1 VKRALAGAATLA
13 TALWTALAPAHS
25 IGVSRGTYRLTE
37 NGVTADIVFDRTEL
51 GPGAARAAATLADRV
66 HVSAEGE
73 PCECTLTHT
82 REGGAASALE
92 LRLEYDCPTRSDRR
106 SIRLDFWASLAEG
119 HRHIVTAEEG
129 ARATRPA
136 SFADDDEFE
145 LVATTAP
152 LSSNE
157 TSSAAPGRAPSW
169 LGWIRHGVEHIWSGA
184 DHLLFI
190 FALVLGVQSFRAL
203 ARITLTFTLAHS
215 ITLAVAA
222 AGVLTPPQGVVEPLI
237 AASIAFVAYENAK
250 HRRSRA
256 GIVFAFGLVH
266 GFGFAGA
273 LEEIGLLPWDQ
284 PGALAAFNVGVEL
297 GQLALLCVSVPLLRW
312 LGRRNW
318 FRARAVPCLNAAIAV
333 VSLVWFSERVSAA
346 LATDSKLESLA
357 IAAVVNRPS
366 FRRVGCSLL

>member
-1 VKRALAGAATLA
+1 
-13 TALWTALAPAHS
+13 
-25 IGVSRGTYRLTE
+25 
-37 NGVTADIVFDRTEL
+37 VTA
-51 GPGAARAAATLADRV
+51 A
-66 HVSAEGE
+66 
-73 PCECTLTHT
+73 
-82 REGGAASALE
+82 
-92 LRLEYDCPTRSDRR
+92 
-106 SIRLDFWASLAEG
+106 
-119 HRHIVTAEEG
+119 EG
-129 ARATRPA
+129 ARVTRPA
-136 SFADDDEFE
+136 SFAGDDELE
-145 LVATTAP
+145 LIATAAP

-157 TSSAAPGRAPSW
+157 TSSNALGPAPSQ
-169 LGWIRHGVEHIWSGA
+169 LGWIRYGVEHNWGGA

-222 AGVLTPPQGVVEPLI
+222 LGVLTPPRGLVEPLI

-273 LEEIGLLPWDQ
+273 LEEIGLFPWDQ
-284 PGALAAFNVGVEL
+284 PGALAGFNVGVEL
-297 GQLALLCVSVPLLRW
+297 GQLALLCISVPLLGW

-318 FRARAVPCLNAAIAV
+318 FRARAVPCVNAAIAV
-333 VSLVWFSERVSAA
+333 VSLVWFSERVAAA

-357 IAAVVNRPS
+357 ITAVVNRAGY
-366 FRRVGCSLL
+366 RRVGCSALEPRRGVPT